1 MGAAFSHASPT
12 DVSARKALSACSYLL
27 RPYVHWE
34 EFGRHL
40 QVEVIT
46 RDRSSPESRVWELFL
61 HCPAPC
67 LLLPERECS
76 TPSTG
81 CNTQTHFWAVLLCLN
96 QMWKRCFIESGF
108 SLGEVE
114 HHLTYSSLWNTP
126 VFSGDSIIRGA
137 WTGGIFQLLQCKFC
151 VRSKH
156 HSSYYIWKV
165 DLKGHHW
172 VWCFLKEHWGLT
184 GQKFPWIVPF
194 LPESSD
200 SQTVLGEKIA
210 G

>member
-76 TPSTG
+76 SPSTG
-81 CNTQTHFWAVLLCLN
+81 CKTDTLLGCAALFKSNVKTLLHWKWVLFRWGGTSPHLFQPVEYTCIFWRFHYKGR
-96 QMWKRCFIESGF
+96 MDRRDF
-108 SLGEVE
+108 
-114 HHLTYSSLWNTP
+114 LTATM
-126 VFSGDSIIRGA
+126 
-137 WTGGIFQLLQCKFC
+137 
-151 VRSKH
+151 
-156 HSSYYIWKV
+156 
-165 DLKGHHW
+165 
-172 VWCFLKEHWGLT
+172 
-184 GQKFPWIVPF
+184 
-194 LPESSD
+194 
-200 SQTVLGEKIA
+200 
-210 G
+210 